1 MHKKNLTTQA
11 NDSANRIAMQELPAE
26 MSELSDKDLQQVV
39 GGIIIGIKLTR
50 SIRFF
55 LGTINPLAP

>member
-39 GGIIIGIKLTR
+39 GGIIIGIKVTKNIGF
-50 SIRFF
+50 S
-55 LGTINPLAP
+55 LGTINVL